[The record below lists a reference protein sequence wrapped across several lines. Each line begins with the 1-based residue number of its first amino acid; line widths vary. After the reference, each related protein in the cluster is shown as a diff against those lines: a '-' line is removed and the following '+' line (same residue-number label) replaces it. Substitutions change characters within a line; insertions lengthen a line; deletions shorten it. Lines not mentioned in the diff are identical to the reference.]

1 MQIGTVYLYIILMA
15 LWLKW
20 MTLLA
25 WTEMLMVPALRTQP
39 FFVLNNVT
47 ISHPSRS
54 FVGIGQIKHTLS
66 HHAPTRAHFNPK
78 RQFVSFSFC
87 FRGERQQMFKLGMK
101 GSILAPGLLN
111 LYRCG
116 LG

>member
-1 MQIGTVYLYIILMA
+1 MQVGTVYLYIILMA

-47 ISHPSRS
+47 ISDPSRS

-66 HHAPTRAHFNPK
+66 HHAPTRAHFTADQATLCARLLPTGFFRLISFALCVINTLNTQSK
-78 RQFVSFSFC
+78 TSYIQF
-87 FRGERQQMFKLGMK
+87 Q
-101 GSILAPGLLN
+101 A
-111 LYRCG
+111 
-116 LG
+116 